1 MQYLMTDLHQRFIGS
16 LTRTTPLVIG
26 ETLQVALKSYT
37 VVSIDGTRNNDQNV
51 KSVTVI
57 ATKPM
62 ELANSEDTPA
72 VEG

>member
-37 VVSIDGTRNNDQNV
+37 VVSIDATRNNDQNI
-51 KSVTVI
+51 KAVTVI
-57 ATKPM
+57 ASKPVDA
-62 ELANSEDTPA
+62 ANSEDTA
-72 VEG
+72 VAGG